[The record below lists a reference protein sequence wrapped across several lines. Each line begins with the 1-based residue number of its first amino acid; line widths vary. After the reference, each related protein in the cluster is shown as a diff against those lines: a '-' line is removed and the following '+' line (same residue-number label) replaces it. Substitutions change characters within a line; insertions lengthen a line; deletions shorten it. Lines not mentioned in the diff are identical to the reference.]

1 MARNTKRPI
10 RPNPLIPTLVVIGF
24 PFRGLHMQTLTTI
37 SFVAYTTSDKLDEL
51 TYSLYQKHDCTQSV
65 QRIHPSK
72 TTHNLKID
80 HMAQAYLHQRNACEQ
95 NSSHALHA
103 LSALFFA
110 RDLLCELFDPT
121 NTMVDR
127 RF

>member
-1 MARNTKRPI
+1 
-10 RPNPLIPTLVVIGF
+10 
-24 PFRGLHMQTLTTI
+24 MQTLTTI
-37 SFVAYTTSDKLDEL
+37 SFAAYTTSDKLDEL
-51 TYSLYQKHDCTQSV
+51 TYSLYQKHDYPQSV
-65 QRIHPSK
+65 RRIHPRK

-80 HMAQAYLHQRNACEQ
+80 HMAQARVRHRNAREQ
-95 NSSHALHA
+95 DSSHELHP

-110 RDLLCELFDPT
+110 RDLLCELLHPA